1 MRIAVYA
8 QSFGVF
14 LEIMPYIPLGWEDM
28 FEALS

>member
-8 QSFGVF
+8 QGFEVF
-14 LEIMPYIPLGWEDM
+14 LEIKPCIPLAWEDM